1 MKEFVMMRSILQH
14 LVTWLAKKSGPQ
26 ARRRRAERGMNLLEI
41 MVVLVIMSLVASVVG
56 VNVLNRLQEA
66 RKRSASVQIKALTE
80 ALELYKLQFHN
91 YPSTA
96 EGLQAL
102 KAPKGNAS
110 PFISSIPEDPWGH
123 EYVYIYPGAT
133 NQGGFDL
140 MSYGPDGVQGGG
152 DDITNNENEQK

>member
-1 MKEFVMMRSILQH
+1 MMRSMAHH
-14 LVTWLAKKSGPQ
+14 LTAWLARKQGPH

-56 VNVLNRLQEA
+56 VNVLNRLQDA
-66 RKRSASVQIKALTE
+66 RRKSAGVQIKAFTE
-80 ALELYKLQFHN
+80 ALELYKLQFHQ

-110 PFISSIPEDPWGH
+110 PFLSSIPEDPWGH
-123 EYVYIYPGAT
+123 EYVYIFPGAT

-152 DDITNNENEQK
+152 DDITNNENEPTK

>member
-1 MKEFVMMRSILQH
+1 MMRSLKHH
-14 LVTWLAKKSGPQ
+14 LVAWLAREAGPRGRKS
-26 ARRRRAERGMNLLEI
+26 RAERGMNLLEI
-41 MVVLVIMSLVASVVG
+41 MVVLVIMSLVAGVVG
-56 VNVLNRLQEA
+56 VNVLNRLQDA
-66 RKRSASVQIKALTE
+66 RRKSAGVQIKASTE
-80 ALELYKLQFHN
+80 ALELYKLQFHQ

-102 KAPKGNAS
+102 KTPKGNAA
-110 PFISSIPEDPWGH
+110 PFLSSIPEDPWGH

-152 DDITNNENEQK
+152 DDITNNENEPGSK